1 MNKDGTLTLAAVAAA
16 VADDPSPEARDLCIR
31 RVRHWGSHGVLET
44 AGEVFTG
51 TGRYRRFAAETTY
64 TAKVLLRLA
73 DAGFTIGQLKTAALT
88 ISMSRANIKEI
99 ADRWDKAIQAPA
111 GSRIIARFGVGGG
124 SNRRPPVFT
133 FSLHPDPS
141 DSVPIGLPAAHE
153 RLVILIDLT
162 REFSEI
168 RL

>member
-1 MNKDGTLTLAAVAAA
+1 MNKDGTLTLAEVAAA

-51 TGRYRRFAAETTY
+51 SGRYRRFAPETTY
-64 TAKVLLRLA
+64 MAKVLLRLA
-73 DAGFTIGQLKTAALT
+73 DAGLSLRQLKAVAASIAL
-88 ISMSRANIKEI
+88 SRAASKEV
-99 ADRWDKAIQAPA
+99 ADRWDEAIKAPP
-111 GSRIIARFGVGGG
+111 GSRIIARCGVGGG
-124 SNRRPPVFT
+124 ANGRLLDLT
-133 FSLHPDPS
+133 FKLCRDAPD
-141 DSVPIGLPAAHE
+141 VAAPTEQE

-162 REFSEI
+162 RAFAEV